1 MAEAA
6 AVFVGKAVVQ
16 PAISYLVK
24 KILDRIPD
32 GDLCKRLQQKLPFV
46 EAILYAVDQQQTLS
60 NPSLSEVVWQL
71 RDAIQEAEDA
81 LDSLEFLDLK
91 SSANNRS
98 KVSLSSLLSSIS
110 RKFHVADSSRAT
122 ENLKDALKNLDAVLD
137 NAGRSLPAIYPS
149 SCSHGKAHIQD
160 SASIQEV
167 TKELRTT
174 IFGRLKEKDA
184 IIDWLGVLTPNIRDQ
199 KLSLCAIVGAGGM
212 GKTTLAQ
219 FVCQDK
225 KVQDHFANKIIW
237 ADVSKIF
244 DPKVLVRKISGS
256 FNRYKA
262 SADGLDTIMTDKFL
276 LVLDDARDDAQ
287 SERWQQFLDLIR
299 KNAPMGGKIL
309 LTTQIRP
316 VANAVEGQMSPDTYK
331 CLELGG
337 LDQENTLKLFNHH
350 AFGDLS
356 PSDCFELQL
365 IGEQIARKLKGCP
378 LLART
383 IGRHL
388 QGNTDHARW
397 NTILNHDIHKVDDV
411 ATEIKKVLRLSYE
424 SLSNEV
430 QVCFRY
436 CSIFP
441 PHYKFKMEE
450 MVEMWVS
457 SGLILQR
464 EDGINNREDIAIQ
477 YFNTLWQKSF
487 FSLVPREL
495 NVDTSEDYYVLH
507 DGMHEF
513 SCTVSIGE
521 CSRLKATDHGIGIP
535 LTVRHLYV
543 EGINAE
549 TINVISKFKYLRT
562 LVVENKENSIQ
573 EEHANALKNSI
584 EGRTSLRLLKLY
596 GNGWFCMNDTIAG
609 LEHLRYIYLSATK
622 ESNLSKLFKL
632 CHLEVLQ
639 ILKIEK
645 ENESR
650 SISINLPHLQKL
662 HLPKTTVSRIAQ
674 IGSLTTL
681 RELNG
686 FSVKRTDGHKITE
699 LKDLRKLQ
707 KVIVLDVQN
716 VIDHTEASDAELDK
730 KSDLKVLSLEWCA
743 DQASCDGR
751 ILNKLVPDSN
761 LKHLVISGYN
771 GTRPP
776 LWMESKYFSNLV
788 YLKLD
793 GCVEWDKLPPFGYLW
808 TLKHLFL
815 KNLPKLEYIASSS
828 YSTVVYGYRDTSP
841 DVLPPHL
848 ITFVVKNCLGLSE
861 LPSLPFSLR
870 YLDIDRVGMSSLPT
884 MCTHMGRRR
893 VSLVESQLSIL
904 NVESC
909 NLLVSL
915 NGFLQEEHC
924 RVLTVLSL
932 VCCHMLIS
940 LPDASDFKRMSKL
953 ESIRI
958 IECNRLSSLGGL
970 EALSYLK
977 VLRIEHC
984 ANLVTTSSRLPPAS
998 DESTY
1003 LKLETLEIDDHQ
1015 LLAISPIRNL
1025 CLTKKLIIL
1034 EREKMAE
1041 LPLEWLLQNR
1051 SHLEHIEISNA
1062 ELLKSL
1068 PNMHEWHTLRSMLLH
1083 NTPLLQSLP
1092 LMPPNLWVLDIN
1104 GCCNELHGE
1113 CQSGGSEW
1121 SKICRI
1127 HNCNITPKI

>member
-1 MAEAA
+1 MACTKARRWNARLSPARRPVRRRAGIAGDVRPGAAKSLRGMAEAA
-6 AVFVGKAVVQ
+6 AVFAGKAVVQ
-16 PAISYLVK
+16 PAITYLVK
-24 KILDRIPD
+24 KIVDRIPD

-46 EAILYAVDQQQTLS
+46 EAILYAVDRQQTLS

-81 LDSLEFLDLK
+81 LDTLEFLDLK

-316 VANAVEGQMSPDTYK
+316 VANAVEGQMPPDTYK

-450 MVEMWVS
+450 MVEMW
-457 SGLILQR
+457 
-464 EDGINNREDIAIQ
+464 
-477 YFNTLWQKSF
+477 
-487 FSLVPREL
+487 
-495 NVDTSEDYYVLH
+495 
-507 DGMHEF
+507 
-513 SCTVSIGE
+513 
-521 CSRLKATDHGIGIP
+521 
-535 LTVRHLYV
+535 
-543 EGINAE
+543 
-549 TINVISKFKYLRT
+549 
-562 LVVENKENSIQ
+562 
-573 EEHANALKNSI
+573 
-584 EGRTSLRLLKLY
+584 
-596 GNGWFCMNDTIAG
+596 
-609 LEHLRYIYLSATK
+609 
-622 ESNLSKLFKL
+622 
-632 CHLEVLQ
+632 
-639 ILKIEK
+639 
-645 ENESR
+645 
-650 SISINLPHLQKL
+650 KL

-970 EALSYLK
+970 EALSHLK
-977 VLRIEHC
+977 ILRIEHC

-1127 HNCNITPKI
+1127 HSCNITPKI